1 LPLVPRGGQLMVPK
15 QITDVDPQKV
25 FGLII
30 NAARPKS

>member
-1 LPLVPRGGQLMVPK
+1 MVPK